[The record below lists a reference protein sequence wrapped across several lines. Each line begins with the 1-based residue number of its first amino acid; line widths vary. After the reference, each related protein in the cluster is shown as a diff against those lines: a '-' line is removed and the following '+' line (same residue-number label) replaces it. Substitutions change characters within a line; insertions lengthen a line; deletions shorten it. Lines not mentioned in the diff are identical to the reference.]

1 MAPLRRAGLAC
12 ASLVILLAGCTGTP
26 RQDTAHID
34 GLITARG
41 GQVPAWQATEA
52 DAARVSEM
60 LREPLTL
67 QRAVDLA
74 FLRNPQ
80 IRATYAEIGIAQA
93 DLLEASRPRN
103 PRVGYVSLEERG
115 SGASQVT
122 RSVSLGF
129 ADLLLLPSRARMAR
143 AEMERSRERVGSALL
158 GLEAQVKTAWF
169 EHVGALQVAEMRRAV
184 SAAAAASAEFAQRLR
199 DAGNLPEKQLALEVA
214 AATEAR
220 VAASRARA
228 DAVRSRASLAGL
240 LGVSLRES
248 WEVPKQLPALPPS
261 AVAQDDLRGP
271 TDASRVGIE
280 RQREIV
286 DNALATRL
294 DVSAARREVDVF
306 SGALGLTRRW
316 RWLGDVEVGYE
327 RESETDGARLRG
339 PSLAVE
345 VPIFNQNQSGVL
357 RAQSEL
363 EAAQA
368 RLSALELSVSNDVA
382 AGLDRL
388 ESARE
393 IAEAYRTALIPQRET
408 IVARTQEEA
417 NYMLAGTFELIQ
429 ARREEFDAY
438 QEYLEAVRDYW
449 TARTELRRLAGGAL
463 PGDEMQPES
472 TVGVDAV
479 LEGAQP

>member
-1 MAPLRRAGLAC
+1 MVPLQRAGLAC
-12 ASLVILLAGCTGTP
+12 ASLVILLAGCASAP
-26 RQDTAHID
+26 RRDTARID
-34 GLITARG
+34 DLITTRG
-41 GQVPAWQATEA
+41 GQVPTWSATEA
-52 DAARVSEM
+52 DSARVSET

-67 QRAVDLA
+67 ERAVELA

-80 IRATYAEIGIAQA
+80 IRATYAEIGIAEA

-103 PRVGYVSLEERG
+103 PRLGYVSLEEQG
-115 SGASQVT
+115 SGASQIT

-129 ADLLLLPSRARMAR
+129 ADLLLLPSRARLAR
-143 AEMERSRERVGSALL
+143 GEMERSRELVGSALL

-169 EHVGALQVAEMRRAV
+169 EHVGALQVAEMRQAV
-184 SAAAAASAEFAQRLR
+184 SEAAAASAEFAQRLR
-199 DAGNLPEKQLALEVA
+199 DAGNLPAKELALELA

-228 DAVRSRASLAGL
+228 KAVKSRAELAGL

-248 WEVPKQLPALPPS
+248 WEVPKQLPAPLAAAVPS
-261 AVAQDDLRGP
+261 DDLA
-271 TDASRVGIE
+271 DK
-280 RQREIV
+280 
-286 DNALATRL
+286 ALATRL
-294 DVSAARREVDVF
+294 DVSAARREVDVL

-327 RESETDGARLRG
+327 SESETDGARLRG

-357 RAQSEL
+357 RARSEL
-363 EAAQA
+363 DAAQA
-368 RLSALELSVSNDVA
+368 RLSAMELSVRNDVA

-408 IVARTQEEA
+408 IVARTQEET

-463 PGDEMQPES
+463 PGDEMQPAS
-472 TVGVDAV
+472 TVGVDAM
-479 LEGAQP
+479 LEGVKP

>member
-1 MAPLRRAGLAC
+1 MAPLQRAGLAC
-12 ASLVILLAGCTGTP
+12 ASLVILLAGCAGTP
-26 RQDTAHID
+26 RRDTARID
-34 GLITARG
+34 ELITARG
-41 GQVPAWQATEA
+41 GSIPTWSATDA
-52 DAARVSEM
+52 DAARVSEL

-74 FLRNPQ
+74 FLRNAQ
-80 IRATYAEIGIAQA
+80 IRATYAEIGIAEA

-103 PRVGYVSLEERG
+103 PRIGYVSLEEQG
-115 SGASQVT
+115 SGAKQIT
-122 RSVSLGF
+122 RSISLGF
-129 ADLLLLPSRARMAR
+129 ADLLLLPSRARLAR
-143 AEMERSRERVGSALL
+143 GEMERSRELVGSALL
-158 GLEAQVKTAWF
+158 ELEAQVKTAWF

-184 SAAAAASAEFAQRLR
+184 SEAAAASSEYAQRLR
-199 DAGNLPEKQLALEVA
+199 DAGNLPAKALALEMA

-228 DAVRSRASLAGL
+228 EAVRTRATLAGL

-248 WEVPKQLPALPPS
+248 WQVPKQLPAPLAAMTARP
-261 AVAQDDLRGP
+261 AGGDWQ
-271 TDASRVGIE
+271 
-280 RQREIV
+280 QKIV
-286 DNALATRL
+286 DGALATRL
-294 DVSAARREVDVF
+294 DVSAARREVDTL

-316 RWLGDVEVGYE
+316 RWLGDIEVGYE

-339 PSLAVE
+339 PSLAIE
-345 VPIFNQNQSGVL
+345 LPIFNQNQSGVL
-357 RAQSEL
+357 RARSEL

-368 RLSALELSVSNDVA
+368 RLSALELSVRNDVA
-382 AGLDRL
+382 AGLDHL
-388 ESARE
+388 ASASE

>member
-1 MAPLRRAGLAC
+1 MVALRRGGLAC
-12 ASLVILLAGCTGTP
+12 AGLALLLAGCVGTP
-26 RQDTAHID
+26 RRDTARID
-34 GLITARG
+34 ELISARG
-41 GQVPAWQATEA
+41 GSVPTWSATEA
-52 DAARVSEM
+52 DAARVSEL

-67 QRAVDLA
+67 ERAVDLA
-74 FLRNPQ
+74 FLRNPR
-80 IRATYAEIGIAQA
+80 IRASYAEIGIAEA
-93 DLLEASRPRN
+93 ELLEASRPRN
-103 PRVGYVSLEERG
+103 PRIGYASLQEQG
-115 SGASQVT
+115 SGASRIT

-129 ADLLLLPSRARMAR
+129 ADLLLLPSRARLAR
-143 AEMERSRERVGSALL
+143 GEMERSRELIGSALL
-158 GLEAQVKTAWF
+158 ELEAQVRTAWF
-169 EHVGALQVAEMRRAV
+169 EHVSALQVAEMRQAV
-184 SAAAAASAEFAQRLR
+184 SEAAAVSAEFARRLR
-199 DAGNLPEKQLALEVA
+199 DAGNLPAKALALEVA
-214 AATEAR
+214 TATEAR

-228 DAVRSRASLAGL
+228 EAVRTRAALAGL

-248 WEVPKQLPALPPS
+248 WEVPKQLPAPLV
-261 AVAQDDLRGP
+261 AVPADDL
-271 TDASRVGIE
+271 A
-280 RQREIV
+280 
-286 DNALATRL
+286 NLALATRL
-294 DVSAARREVDVF
+294 DISAARREVEVL

-357 RAQSEL
+357 RARSQL

-368 RLSALELSVSNDVA
+368 RLSALELSVRNDVA

-388 ESARE
+388 ASAHE
-393 IAEAYRTALIPQRET
+393 IAEAYRTTLIPQRET

-472 TVGVDAV
+472 TVDVDAV
-479 LEGAQP
+479 LKGVQP

>member
-1 MAPLRRAGLAC
+1 MDPLRRGGLAC
-12 ASLVILLAGCTGTP
+12 ASLAILLAGCAGTP
-26 RQDTAHID
+26 QRDTNRID
-34 GLITARG
+34 ALIEARG
-41 GQVPAWQATEA
+41 GQAPSWSATEA
-52 DAARVSEM
+52 DAARVSEL

-67 QRAVDLA
+67 EHAVDLA

-80 IRATYAEIGIAQA
+80 IRATYAELGIAQA
-93 DLLEASRPRN
+93 DLLQASRPRN
-103 PRVGYVSLEERG
+103 PRLGYVSLEEKG
-115 SGASQVT
+115 SGASRIT
-122 RSVSLGF
+122 RSLSLGF
-129 ADLLLLPSRARMAR
+129 ADLLLLPSRTRMAR
-143 AEMERSRERVGSALL
+143 SELERSRELVGSALL
-158 GLEAQVKTAWF
+158 ELEAQVKTAWF
-169 EHVGALQVAEMRRAV
+169 EHVAALQVAEMRQAV
-184 SAAAAASAEFAQRLR
+184 SESAAASAEFAQRLR
-199 DAGNLPEKQLALEVA
+199 DAGNLPAKALALEMA

-220 VAASRARA
+220 VASSRARA
-228 DAVRSRASLAGL
+228 DAVKSRAALAGL

-248 WEVPKQLPALPPS
+248 WDVPKQLPAPLAS
-261 AVAQDDLRGP
+261 AVPQDDL
-271 TDASRVGIE
+271 TDK
-280 RQREIV
+280 
-286 DNALATRL
+286 ALAARL
-294 DVSAARREVDVF
+294 DVSAARREVDVL

-345 VPIFNQNQSGVL
+345 LPIFNQNQSGVL
-357 RAQSEL
+357 RARSEL

-368 RLSALELSVSNDVA
+368 RLSALELSVRNDVA

-472 TVGVDAV
+472 TIGVDAV

>member
-1 MAPLRRAGLAC
+1 MVPLRRAGLAG
-12 ASLVILLAGCTGTP
+12 AGLAILLAGCAGAP
-26 RQDTAHID
+26 RQDTDRID
-34 GLITARG
+34 ELLSARG
-41 GQVPAWQATEA
+41 GQVPAWSATEA
-52 DAARVSEM
+52 DASRVSEL

-67 QRAVDLA
+67 EHAVDLA

-80 IRATYAEIGIAQA
+80 IRATYAGIGIAQA

-103 PRVGYVSLEERG
+103 PRIGYVSLEEQG
-115 SGASQVT
+115 SGASRIT

-129 ADLLLLPSRARMAR
+129 ADLLLLPSRARLAH
-143 AEMERSRERVGSALL
+143 AELERSRELVGSALL
-158 GLEAQVKTAWF
+158 ELEAQVKTAWF
-169 EHVGALQVAEMRRAV
+169 EYVGALQVAEMRQAV
-184 SAAAAASAEFAQRLR
+184 SEAAAASAELAQRLR
-199 DAGNLPEKQLALEVA
+199 DAGNLPEKALALEVA

-220 VAASRARA
+220 VAASR
-228 DAVRSRASLAGL
+228 SRAEAVKLRAALAGL

-248 WEVPKQLPALPPS
+248 WEVPKQLPAPVAS
-261 AVAQDDLRGP
+261 AAPQDDLI
-271 TDASRVGIE
+271 DE
-280 RQREIV
+280 
-286 DNALATRL
+286 ALAMRL
-294 DVSAARREVDVF
+294 DLSAARREVEVL
-306 SGALGLTRRW
+306 SGAVGLTRRW

-345 VPIFNQNQSGVL
+345 LPIFNQNQGGVL
-357 RAQSEL
+357 RARSEL

-368 RLSALELSVSNDVA
+368 RLSALELSVRNDVA

-393 IAEAYRTALIPQRET
+393 IVEAYRTALIPQRET
-408 IVARTQEEA
+408 IVARTQEET

-463 PGDEMQPES
+463 PGDEMQTES

-479 LEGAQP
+479 LNGVQP